1 MAQASF
7 IGAQQRYHL
16 PLFFLTQIKR
26 YDSNFSLLY
35 SFFKQASISFILS
48 WGNRPYAYI
57 LIKVN
62 TN

>member
-16 PLFFLTQIKR
+16 PLLFFLTQIKR

-35 SFFKQASISFILS
+35 SFFKQAFISFILS
-48 WGNRPYAYI
+48 
-57 LIKVN
+57 
-62 TN
+62 